1 MHTIHTSCIKGLL
14 AFTYPKFEHSL
25 SFAASPSAWLSRQA
39 VIPLN
44 ACCSQL
50 SPALW
55 HGQALPLLPRA
66 LGHRALS
73 SASLSIDQAAWGVVS
88 ELQKASHSFITATLL
103 LGLAFSKRLLHG
115 SISAAVHALLRHS
128 LQPSLPLGRL
138 LCDTA
143 PSCVFLLLT
152 AEVTGK
158 SILFRCGCI
167 F

>member
-1 MHTIHTSCIKGLL
+1 M
-14 AFTYPKFEHSL
+14 
-25 SFAASPSAWLSRQA
+25 
-39 VIPLN
+39 IPIN

-50 SPALW
+50 PPALW
-55 HGQALPLLPRA
+55 HAQALPLLPRA
-66 LGHRALS
+66 SGHQTLG
-73 SASLSIDQAAWGVVS
+73 SASLSIDHAAWGVVS
-88 ELQKASHSFITATLL
+88 ELQKASHSFIVTTLL
-103 LGLAFSKRLLHG
+103 LGLAFSKRLLHS
-115 SISAAVHALLRHS
+115 SISAAVHAQPRHS

-158 SILFRCGCI
+158 SILFKHGCI